1 MSGAHPAA
9 AGIPWWDMSV
19 AFTAAAG
26 TTILRMPLYFA
37 LLLSFAL
44 HAALI
49 VTPTWLTA
57 QQRPTPPTNIE
68 ARLIV
73 SAAPAPMA
81 ETVST
86 EAESTVAS
94 PPHTATPR
102 TLQGRGLSR
111 AQAALSQHLFYPP
124 QAIALGLEGEVVL
137 LLTLTDNGR
146 LVSAAVARSSGH
158 ALLDQA
164 ALDAA
169 QRIGAL
175 PGNPRQTLFPVSF
188 RLR

>member
-1 MSGAHPAA
+1 
-9 AGIPWWDMSV
+9 
-19 AFTAAAG
+19 
-26 TTILRMPLYFA
+26 MPIYLA
-37 LLLSFAL
+37 LLLSFTL
-44 HAALI
+44 HTALI
-49 VTPTWLTA
+49 VAPAWLTA
-57 QQRPTPPTNIE
+57 QQPPAPSANIE

-73 SAAPAPMA
+73 SAAPAPTA
-81 ETVST
+81 DAVST
-86 EAESTVAS
+86 EAPTAPPSAAVS
-94 PPHTATPR
+94 PPPAIPPN
-102 TLQGRGLSR
+102 TLQDRALSR

-124 QAIALGLEGEVVL
+124 EAIALGLEGEVVL
-137 LLTLTDNGR
+137 LLTLADNGR